1 MCGLLNITR
10 AEEREEFSIYCIV
23 EGDTFTMPLM
33 KEEYI
38 LDVTTE
44 LYKNEQVS
52 ICNSPVSRPLF
63 SLFTLSP

>member
-1 MCGLLNITR
+1 LLNSTQDIIEEMCGLLNITH

-44 LYKNEQVS
+44 LYKNEQVGN
-52 ICNSPVSRPLF
+52 IAKYQF
-63 SLFTLSP
+63 

>member
-38 LDVTTE
+38 LDVSTE
-44 LYKNEQVS
+44 LYKNEQVRDS
-52 ICNSPVSRPLF
+52 YL
-63 SLFTLSP
+63 LSCHFLVF